1 MIISSGKESSF
12 ITGLPQGNK
21 SENYVVKLQVLILDS
36 LDDAY
41 AVQVVVQVK
50 LLTAIKLIKYRCL
63 LYNKHLLDEVEHDIM
78 NYQNQGLCYLP
89 QPSASADNTV
99 LGFDNS

>member
-36 LDDAY
+36 IDDAY
-41 AVQVVVQVK
+41 TVQVVVQVK
-50 LLTAIKLIKYRCL
+50 PANC
-63 LYNKHLLDEVEHDIM
+63 N
-78 NYQNQGLCYLP
+78 
-89 QPSASADNTV
+89 
-99 LGFDNS
+99 